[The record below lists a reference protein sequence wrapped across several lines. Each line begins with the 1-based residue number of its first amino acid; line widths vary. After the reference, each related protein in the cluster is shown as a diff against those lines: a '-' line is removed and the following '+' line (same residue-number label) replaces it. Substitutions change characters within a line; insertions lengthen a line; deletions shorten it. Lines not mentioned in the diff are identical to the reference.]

1 MSFAFLRPPHPFP
14 LFADAPAAGDTN
26 EPTKREKKNPKCHF
40 WTWIERGMWD
50 DSARREFE
58 DYFGKWKGVLLSK
71 KSTQDV
77 PINKWVYAKRSQMY
91 KCLRVARKNDINIKT
106 AKPPTS
112 CRTQANVFILR
123 HPMTNSHS
131 SIGCESSWLF
141 SQPQRRRAPFFWGEM
156 LLTSTKTTRFIHAR
170 KTNGTEQTHGMQRT
184 RPSHWHG
191 DKKNGR
197 WWQNCNW
204 WEPLGR
210 ERSLIPRRWMQRGS
224 NYTKQMHRMQA

>member
-1 MSFAFLRPPHPFP
+1 MSFAFLRPPP
-14 LFADAPAAGDTN
+14 LAPTTSLSLRMPLLREIPTN
-26 EPTKREKKNPKCHF
+26 LQKEKKKMSF
-40 WTWIERGMWD
+40 LEFERGMWD

-184 RPSHWHG
+184 RPSH
-191 DKKNGR
+191 
-197 WWQNCNW
+197 
-204 WEPLGR
+204 
-210 ERSLIPRRWMQRGS
+210 
-224 NYTKQMHRMQA
+224 